1 MAKAILICGKICSG
15 KSTYGESL
23 RLRENAALL
32 SIDEIMLSLFGQ
44 HCGDKH
50 DEYSEKAQ
58 TYLFHKSLELIEVGV
73 DVILDWGFWSKE
85 KRNFAR
91 KFYSSRNIACEIH
104 YIDVSDETWAARL
117 EKRNHAVLKGEV
129 NAYYVD
135 KNLAAKVIPHFDVPS
150 KDEIDV
156 WVEQ

>member
-1 MAKAILICGKICSG
+1 M
-15 KSTYGESL
+15 

>member
-1 MAKAILICGKICSG
+1 MAKVILICGKICSG

-73 DVILDWGFWSKE
+73 DVILDWGFGLRKNETSPE
-85 KRNFAR
+85 NFIVA
-91 KFYSSRNIACEIH
+91 EI
-104 YIDVSDETWAARL
+104 
-117 EKRNHAVLKGEV
+117 
-129 NAYYVD
+129 
-135 KNLAAKVIPHFDVPS
+135 
-150 KDEIDV
+150 
-156 WVEQ
+156 